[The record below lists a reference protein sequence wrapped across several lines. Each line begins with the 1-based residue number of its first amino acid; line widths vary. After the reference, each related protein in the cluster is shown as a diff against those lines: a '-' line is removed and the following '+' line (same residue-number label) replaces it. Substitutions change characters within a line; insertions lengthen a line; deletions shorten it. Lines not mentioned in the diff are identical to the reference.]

1 MGTGH
6 QIKKRKMRKAAYS
19 CDRCKFKKRKC
30 VRQIEVG
37 QNAFVETFDV
47 AYPCMECI
55 KAKALC
61 HTSLSERK
69 YIIDEGKLNTN
80 LRKERESIG
89 NLDVAPTPFTG
100 TLQTTPK
107 DFSPLS
113 YKYSDKSDAISTC
126 DIVDDA
132 SSNDSRRETS
142 SSTEY
147 NSRTSISYSL
157 DSVRNMLSVAQRQLH
172 DESTEARL
180 TIDGEGHTHYAN
192 LLCSSTIQ
200 KSIYKM
206 VKGKGNLNLEEN
218 RKNPFLDS
226 LGKDIKIDEYSC
238 GITRQ
243 DTDPCVNLFFDRVYP
258 TCHYFDQNQ
267 FSRSYELYWLKFKF
281 KNISVIK
288 SKITLDITKE
298 GILYLV
304 WLIGNLAV
312 KSDSQKNSRVKG
324 THFAAQVE
332 GNYLQLINKIL
343 PIAILKPCVSGV
355 QFLSLYGMYLEM
367 TDSVQNAYYV
377 IEIAVAQALSL
388 GLNKDIISSIP
399 SFDLRKQKTYSY
411 IWWSLFC
418 KEVLLCNLLKRRST
432 VNLTDCTVKFPDSY
446 GIFSNDIEYWKEPDD
461 YNEYFRSICKLHM
474 ILYRILNLHLLISS
488 PNRNAPTKED
498 IYDATH
504 IRNDLLSWKHSLS
517 PRLNDVFNFGANY
530 SSHYKIFLHLCFHN
544 FFASLGL
551 PFLLMILRTIRSDYK
566 LRIPAKNP
574 VMLYFTSAINCS
586 KQLYNIVNYEYVNHI
601 FNGSIYTD
609 INILYDGVIVLTI
622 AKLILSN
629 KSMPNILD
637 TKMLKAKKNITLE
650 SIQDMLKKIRDL
662 NLKLS
667 CFTYGTMNTVS
678 GLIDSLLETVDTSV
692 SSNEL
697 WTTEKHSVERPSYK
711 NERYHKN
718 EILSLGEKNIENYVD
733 PLDNFLSDDDQFFDQ
748 ISADINNQE
757 AEINFFGRFK

>member
-1 MGTGH
+1 MGAGH

-218 RKNPFLDS
+218 PKNPFLDG
-226 LGKDIKIDEYSC
+226 LAKDVKIDEYSC

-243 DTDPCVNLFFDRVYP
+243 DTD
-258 TCHYFDQNQ
+258 
-267 FSRSYELYWLKFKF
+267 RSMCETFLR
-281 KNISVIK
+281 SC
-288 SKITLDITKE
+288 
-298 GILYLV
+298 
-304 WLIGNLAV
+304 
-312 KSDSQKNSRVKG
+312 
-324 THFAAQVE
+324 
-332 GNYLQLINKIL
+332 L
-343 PIAILKPCVSGV
+343 PY
-355 QFLSLYGMYLEM
+355 LSL
-367 TDSVQNAYYV
+367 
-377 IEIAVAQALSL
+377 
-388 GLNKDIISSIP
+388 
-399 SFDLRKQKTYSY
+399 F
-411 IWWSLFC
+411 
-418 KEVLLCNLLKRRST
+418 
-432 VNLTDCTVKFPDSY
+432 
-446 GIFSNDIEYWKEPDD
+446 
-461 YNEYFRSICKLHM
+461 
-474 ILYRILNLHLLISS
+474 
-488 PNRNAPTKED
+488 
-498 IYDATH
+498 
-504 IRNDLLSWKHSLS
+504 
-517 PRLNDVFNFGANY
+517 
-530 SSHYKIFLHLCFHN
+530 
-544 FFASLGL
+544 
-551 PFLLMILRTIRSDYK
+551 
-566 LRIPAKNP
+566 
-574 VMLYFTSAINCS
+574 
-586 KQLYNIVNYEYVNHI
+586 
-601 FNGSIYTD
+601 
-609 INILYDGVIVLTI
+609 
-622 AKLILSN
+622 
-629 KSMPNILD
+629 
-637 TKMLKAKKNITLE
+637 
-650 SIQDMLKKIRDL
+650 
-662 NLKLS
+662 
-667 CFTYGTMNTVS
+667 
-678 GLIDSLLETVDTSV
+678 
-692 SSNEL
+692 
-697 WTTEKHSVERPSYK
+697 
-711 NERYHKN
+711 
-718 EILSLGEKNIENYVD
+718 
-733 PLDNFLSDDDQFFDQ
+733 
-748 ISADINNQE
+748 
-757 AEINFFGRFK
+757 